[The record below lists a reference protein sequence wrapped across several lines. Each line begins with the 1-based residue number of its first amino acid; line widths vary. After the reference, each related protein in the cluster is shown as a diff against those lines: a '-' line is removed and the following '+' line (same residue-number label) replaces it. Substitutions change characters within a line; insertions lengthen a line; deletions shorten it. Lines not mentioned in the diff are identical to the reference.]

1 MKLEKFDLEK
11 VIHGAKVVTRD
22 GREVLELT
30 KFENLGELPLV
41 GVVDGDLETWSI
53 KGKYSRDIA
62 SNMDLCIVGK
72 VESIWVNVYKDANGY
87 FWVGGDYFPT
97 FELAQN
103 YAKNQ
108 RSQKAKECYLK
119 TIEITDEP

>member
-41 GVVDGDLETWSI
+41 GVIDGYLETWTI
-53 KGKYSRDIA
+53 KGQYSEIGP
-62 SNMDLCIVGK
+62 SKMDLFLEDK
-72 VESIWVNVYKDANGY
+72 VQSICVNIYKNKNNGEIFIGYNRYKSKEDAINDTY
-87 FWVGGDYFPT
+87 DKFHTKSEYI
-97 FELAQN
+97 
-103 YAKNQ
+103 
-108 RSQKAKECYLK
+108 K